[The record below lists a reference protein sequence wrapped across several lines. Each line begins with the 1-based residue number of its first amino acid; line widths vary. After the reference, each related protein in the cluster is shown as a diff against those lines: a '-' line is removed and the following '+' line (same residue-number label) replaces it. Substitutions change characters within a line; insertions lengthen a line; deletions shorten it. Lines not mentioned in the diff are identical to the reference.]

1 MNLSDPREHETF
13 QDKAAQV
20 RHVSVPR
27 VGQVPPA
34 ATRQAEAPPDQEP
47 HMQRVRVRQREQDA
61 AGGPLPQEARRRQ
74 EELGPESVRRAEAVG
89 QEGGPSTAAAAA
101 MTTDH

>member
-89 QEGGPSTAAAAA
+89 QEKCL
-101 MTTDH
+101 